1 MRMPGIFY
9 ALFLSSQSRLNCA
22 VTASSA
28 HPSYAIFIPA
38 SICQTFL
45 PLLYF
50 HPETMLFYSPF
61 FFSKAAPNHTMSV
74 PFSPIS
80 GEFPLTSNFVRLKR
94 LAKDDLH
101 LPPKPLPDS
110 KSIFPNKSR
119 HPFAYAMRQFPNPLL
134 IRLLSAPTQ
143 RTPNFSAKDNIH
155 SKRSRFL
162 LNFSSV
168 VPTSFSKDRCL
179 RSS

>member
-38 SICQTFL
+38 SICQAFL

-61 FFSKAAPNHTMSV
+61 FFSKAPT
-74 PFSPIS
+74 
-80 GEFPLTSNFVRLKR
+80 GQQKY
-94 LAKDDLH
+94 
-101 LPPKPLPDS
+101 LPE
-110 KSIFPNKSR
+110 
-119 HPFAYAMRQFPNPLL
+119 
-134 IRLLSAPTQ
+134 
-143 RTPNFSAKDNIH
+143 
-155 SKRSRFL
+155 
-162 LNFSSV
+162 
-168 VPTSFSKDRCL
+168 
-179 RSS
+179 

>member
-38 SICQTFL
+38 SICQAFP

-61 FFSKAAPNHTMSV
+61 FFSKAPT
-74 PFSPIS
+74 
-80 GEFPLTSNFVRLKR
+80 GQQKY
-94 LAKDDLH
+94 
-101 LPPKPLPDS
+101 LPE
-110 KSIFPNKSR
+110 
-119 HPFAYAMRQFPNPLL
+119 
-134 IRLLSAPTQ
+134 
-143 RTPNFSAKDNIH
+143 
-155 SKRSRFL
+155 
-162 LNFSSV
+162 
-168 VPTSFSKDRCL
+168 
-179 RSS
+179 

>member
-28 HPSYAIFIPA
+28 HPSYAILFPP
-38 SICQTFL
+38 QFVRLFL
-45 PLLYF
+45 PF
-50 HPETMLFYSPF
+50 CTSIPKPCFFYSPF
-61 FFSKAAPNHTMSV
+61 FFSKAALNYTMSV

-94 LAKDDLH
+94 SAKDDLP

-119 HPFAYAMRQFPNPLL
+119 HPFAYAMRQFPNPF
-134 IRLLSAPTQ
+134 LLSAPTR
-143 RTPNFSAKDNIH
+143 RTPDFSAKDNIH

-168 VPTSFSKDRCL
+168 VPTSFSKDRCP

>member
-1 MRMPGIFY
+1 MCRNRFFRPSV
-9 ALFLSSQSRLNCA
+9 LR
-22 VTASSA
+22 
-28 HPSYAIFIPA
+28 HPIPA
-38 SICQTFL
+38 SICQAFL

-94 LAKDDLH
+94 SAKDDLH

-119 HPFAYAMRQFPNPLL
+119 HPFAYAMRQFPNPLPL
-134 IRLLSAPTQ
+134 RLLSAPTQ
-143 RTPNFSAKDNIH
+143 RTPDFSAKDNIH

>member
-1 MRMPGIFY
+1 MCRNRFFRPSVLRHPY
-9 ALFLSSQSRLNCA
+9 SRLNLSDF
-22 VTASSA
+22 SSPFVL
-28 HPSYAIFIPA
+28 PSRNHAF
-38 SICQTFL
+38 
-45 PLLYF
+45 YF
-50 HPETMLFYSPF
+50 PF

-80 GEFPLTSNFVRLKR
+80 GEFSLTSNFVHLKR
-94 LAKDDLH
+94 SAKDDLH

-119 HPFAYAMRQFPNPLL
+119 HPFAYAMRQFPNSLP

-143 RTPNFSAKDNIH
+143 RTPDFSAKDNIH

>member
-1 MRMPGIFY
+1 M
-9 ALFLSSQSRLNCA
+9 LFSFPLKAASIVPQPLLPPIRPTPSYSRLNLSGF
-22 VTASSA
+22 SSPFVL
-28 HPSYAIFIPA
+28 PSRNHA
-38 SICQTFL
+38 
-45 PLLYF
+45 
-50 HPETMLFYSPF
+50 FYSPF
-61 FFSKAAPNHTMSV
+61 FFSKAAPNHTMFV

-80 GEFPLTSNFVRLKR
+80 GKFPLTSNFVRLKR
-94 LAKDDLH
+94 SAKDDLH

-119 HPFAYAMRQFPNPLL
+119 HPFAYAMRQFPNPLP

-143 RTPNFSAKDNIH
+143 RTPDFSAKDNIH

-168 VPTSFSKDRCL
+168 VPTSFSRDRCL

>member
-28 HPSYAIFIPA
+28 HPSYAILFPP
-38 SICQTFL
+38 QFVRLFL
-45 PLLYF
+45 PF
-50 HPETMLFYSPF
+50 CTSIPKPCFLFPF
-61 FFSKAAPNHTMSV
+61 LFLQSRSQPHHVRSFFSH
-74 PFSPIS
+74 FRRI
-80 GEFPLTSNFVRLKR
+80 PLTSNFVRLKR
-94 LAKDDLH
+94 SAKDDLH

-119 HPFAYAMRQFPNPLL
+119 HPFAYAMRQFPNPLP

-143 RTPNFSAKDNIH
+143 RTPDFSAKDNIH

>member
-50 HPETMLFYSPF
+50 HPETMLFIPLS
-61 FFSKAAPNHTMSV
+61 
-74 PFSPIS
+74 FSPIS
-80 GEFPLTSNFVRLKR
+80 GEFPLTSNFVHLKR
-94 LAKDDLH
+94 SAKDDLH
-101 LPPKPLPDS
+101 LPSKPLPDS

-119 HPFAYAMRQFPNPLL
+119 HPFAYAMRQFPNPLP

-143 RTPNFSAKDNIH
+143 RTPDFSAKDNIH

-168 VPTSFSKDRCL
+168 VPTSFSRDRCL

>member
-22 VTASSA
+22 VTASSV
-28 HPSYAIFIPA
+28 HPFYAIFIPA
-38 SICQTFL
+38 SICQAFP

-61 FFSKAAPNHTMSV
+61 FFSKAAPNHTMFV

-94 LAKDDLH
+94 SAKDDLH

-110 KSIFPNKSR
+110 KSIFPNKKPT
-119 HPFAYAMRQFPNPLL
+119 PFRLRYAA
-134 IRLLSAPTQ
+134 I
-143 RTPNFSAKDNIH
+143 
-155 SKRSRFL
+155 SK
-162 LNFSSV
+162 
-168 VPTSFSKDRCL
+168 PIADSFSLCANPAHT
-179 RSS
+179 

>member
-38 SICQTFL
+38 SICQTFP

-50 HPETMLFYSPF
+50 HPETMLFIPLS
-61 FFSKAAPNHTMSV
+61 FS
-74 PFSPIS
+74 
-80 GEFPLTSNFVRLKR
+80 
-94 LAKDDLH
+94 
-101 LPPKPLPDS
+101 PKPLPDS

-119 HPFAYAMRQFPNPLL
+119 HPFAYAMRQFPNPLP
-134 IRLLSAPTQ
+134 IHLLSAPTQ